1 MCVTYDSIFML
12 IQRKTIDAH
21 MSITGRVLEYL
32 AKIVSD
38 CVISIRCMSKAMMS
52 AMLKQDKN
60 REQSKCQNESA

>member
-1 MCVTYDSIFML
+1 MCVIYDFTFML
-12 IQRKTIDAH
+12 DQREMIDAH
-21 MSITGRVLEYL
+21 MLITGRVLEYL
-32 AKIVSD
+32 AKIMSD

>member
-1 MCVTYDSIFML
+1 MCVIYDFTFML
-12 IQRKTIDAH
+12 DQREMIDAH
-21 MSITGRVLEYL
+21 MLIIGRVLEYL

-38 CVISIRCMSKAMMS
+38 CVIFIRYMSKAMMS

>member
-1 MCVTYDSIFML
+1 MCVIYDFTFML
-12 IQRKTIDAH
+12 DQREMIDAH
-21 MSITGRVLEYL
+21 MLITGRVLEYL

-60 REQSKCQNESA
+60 REQSKCQNEST